1 MKKQGCLCD
10 ETGLFSAEKWPSY
23 FPKAYLLHDNVNI
36 LYHEGSLPAL
46 LFSILS
52 ENPYIFAVTQ

>member
-1 MKKQGCLCD
+1 MKKKGCLCD

-46 LFSILS
+46 LFSISS

>member
-36 LYHEGSLPAL
+36 LYHADGTIASF
-46 LFSILS
+46 FSISS